1 VLTVRIAARTLMF
14 GGVAGKALGVARE
27 LVGAALFGTGP
38 IAVAYRLAHVAFLIP
53 LNGFLSDAFGAGFTP
68 AYARS
73 GMQCSDRGRTL
84 FAGTHAAVLGVSLAV
99 GLLLA
104 LCAGSWVR
112 ALAPGFDADTARLAT
127 QMVALLAVAMP
138 FYALTNLYASAG
150 IAAGDARMAAAR
162 ASSQNVGL
170 LGGTLLAWWTGEPVY
185 IAAGFLTAY
194 VLLAGWGVR
203 AAWLQGL
210 YFWPRRGEWAA
221 AAVAVRGVWQAVR
234 VLMLVPVMM
243 QVHFVVERRVASIVD
258 ANAVAA
264 LDYARFLTDTAVLLL
279 AMPLGVASL
288 GAMATLSDAR
298 CRDIAYRS
306 LRMLL
311 YAGVPLSLALALHG
325 ETIVR
330 AVYARGAFGAESVAA
345 TTAILRWLATGL
357 WALLIGYAGAKYL
370 SARNRNARLIGI
382 YGAAFGCNVVL
393 NVALHPFIGAAALG
407 VAAAVNGIV
416 FGLLMLH
423 GLGVLARMRTDLLTV
438 GALAAAYVALW
449 ALAPASL
456 TANAW
461 LPPLAFAAYWC
472 TAVSLVPSCRQVVY
486 ETWVAVRA
494 A

>member
-1 VLTVRIAARTLMF
+1 MRVAARTLMF
-14 GGVAGKALGVARE
+14 GGVAGKVLGVVRE
-27 LVGAALFGTGP
+27 LVTAALFGTGP

-53 LNGFLSDAFGAGFTP
+53 LNGLLSDAFGAGFTP

-73 GMQCSDRGRTL
+73 GMQCSERGRIL
-84 FAGTHAAVLGVSLAV
+84 FAGTHAVVLGVSIAV

-104 LCAGSWVR
+104 VLASQWVR

-127 QMVALLAVAMP
+127 QMVALLALAMP

-150 IAAGDARMAAAR
+150 VAAGDARMAAAR
-162 ASSQNVGL
+162 ASWQNIGL
-170 LGGTLLAWWTGEPVY
+170 LGGTLLAWWSGEPVC
-185 IAAGFLTAY
+185 IAAGFLAAY
-194 VLLAGWGVR
+194 VLLAGWGLR
-203 AAWLQGL
+203 AALLQGL
-210 YFWPRRGEWAA
+210 HLWPRRGEWGAA
-221 AAVAVRGVWQAVR
+221 ASALGGVWRAVR
-234 VLMLVPVMM
+234 VLLLVPVLM
-243 QVHFVVERRVASIVD
+243 QIHFVVERRVASLVD

-279 AMPLGVASL
+279 AMPLGVAGL
-288 GAMATLSDAR
+288 GAMATLSEAR
-298 CRDIAYRS
+298 CRDLAYRS

-330 AVYARGAFGAESVAA
+330 AVYARGAFGPESVAA
-345 TTAILRWLATGL
+345 TTAILRWLAAGL

-370 SARNRNARLIGI
+370 SARNRNAHVIGT
-382 YGAAFGCNVVL
+382 YAAAFGCNVAL
-393 NVALHPFIGAAALG
+393 NLVLHPFIGVAALG
-407 VAAAVNGIV
+407 VAGAVNGVV
-416 FGLLMLH
+416 FGLLMLR
-423 GLGVLARMRTDLLTV
+423 GLGLLARLRGDLLTV
-438 GALAAAYVALW
+438 GALASAYVALW

-456 TANAW
+456 SANAW

-472 TAVSLVPSCRQVVY
+472 AAVSLVPSCRQVVY